1 MVMNTYRAK
10 VTGLISVRTVTV
22 MHSNALY
29 ISAAQLQSN
38 HVRIY
43 LDAPP
48 TGEEAMFAAS

>member
-29 ISAAQLQSN
+29 ISAAQPQSN